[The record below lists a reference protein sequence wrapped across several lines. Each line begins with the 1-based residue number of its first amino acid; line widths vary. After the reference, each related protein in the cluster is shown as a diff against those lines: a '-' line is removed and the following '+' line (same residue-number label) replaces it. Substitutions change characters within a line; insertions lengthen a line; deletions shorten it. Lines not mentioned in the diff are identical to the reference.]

1 MEETTINAMLKDVI
15 KAHGSKAALSRK
27 VDGNYQDISYD
38 ELGAQVKD
46 FALGLIELG
55 VRKGDRV
62 ALLSENRP
70 EWAISDL
77 ATLAAGGVDVPMFPT
92 LTSAQVEYI
101 LGDSGAR
108 LICVSDA
115 KQLEKVKSFRENVS
129 SLEQVIV
136 FDGDDGEASGS
147 ETDGVHTFDAICNMG
162 RTVENGD
169 QVYRESSEGITPDD
183 IATIIY
189 TSGTTGAP
197 KGAVLTHNN
206 FMSNVNACK
215 EIVDFTGEDVFLSFL
230 PLSHVFERMGGHYLP
245 LACSATI
252 AYAESPFTVAQN
264 MREVRPTVMLSVPRL
279 YEMMHE
285 RILNSVREGSPLKQK
300 LFHWSVGVGEQV
312 SSAIQEKRAPSSV
325 LKLKAGI
332 ADKLV
337 FQKLK
342 AATGGRLRFF
352 VSGGAA
358 LPKSIAQFFHA
369 AGILILEGYGLTETS
384 PVISVNR
391 PDQWK
396 FGTVGQPVP
405 GVEIK
410 IAEDDEILSRGPHI
424 MKGYFNKPEETN
436 EVIPEDGW
444 FHTGDIG
451 LIDEDGFVKITDRK
465 KNIIV
470 LSNGKNVAPQPIESQ
485 LVQSRYINQVMLLGD
500 QRKSIAALIVP
511 SFDALKEYAAA
522 ENLDAKDPAALIETQ
537 EVQRFIRGEI
547 NRLQADFA
555 DFERVRMFTLLE
567 REFTQDKDEMTPTL
581 KLKRR
586 VILEHCKEQIEKMYG
601 AEDE

>member
-1 MEETTINAMLKDVI
+1 MAETTINAMF
-15 KAHGSKAALSRK
+15 KAGVEAQGSKAALSRK

-38 ELGAQVKD
+38 ELGIRVKE
-46 FALGLIELG
+46 FALGLMQLG
-55 VRKGDRV
+55 VGKGDRV

-77 ATLAAGGVDVPMFPT
+77 ATVAIGGVDVPMFPT

-101 LGDSGAR
+101 LRDSSAK
-108 LICVSDA
+108 LICVSNA
-115 KQLEKVKSFRENVS
+115 KQLEKVKSFSENVS
-129 SLEQVIV
+129 SLEQVVV
-136 FDGDDGEASGS
+136 FDGEDV
-147 ETDGVHTFDAICNMG
+147 ETSDSIHTFDAVCDMG
-162 RTVENGD
+162 KTAENGD
-169 QVYRESSEGITPDD
+169 EVYQKSSEGVTPDD

-189 TSGTTGAP
+189 TSGTTGDP

-206 FMSNVNACK
+206 FMSNVSACQK
-215 EIVDFTGEDVFLSFL
+215 IVDFTSEDVFLSFL

-245 LACSATI
+245 LACGATI

-511 SFDALKEYAAA
+511 SFDALKEYATA